1 MSDARPNI
9 LIFHCD
15 QLRYDALGCTGHP
28 GNPTPNIDAL
38 AAKGLSFT
46 RHFTANPVCMPSRAS
61 FFTGMPVTAH
71 GVWSNGV
78 PLNRREYLPFG
89 HFKNDP
95 TIGSI
100 PELPT
105 FADLLS
111 QGGYATGAFGKL
123 HLTPSV
129 EVTGYEF
136 PESDR
141 RWASGEQDDWHG
153 PYYGFQHVDLTHAHG
168 ECPGGHYEAWL
179 RDTHP
184 ELYEEVRRNQRK
196 AERPIEELG
205 DLHASVLTYDT
216 HPSPWIARRTL
227 EWIHDQGNQPFCAFL
242 GFPDPHHA
250 FCALDE
256 DIDYFDGVEMV
267 PPIDAD
273 GSARPDMDGCGMDV
287 RHFTPEQ
294 HDLVRRTTAA
304 MVRTIDRAVGEVIE
318 GIKAEG
324 KWENTVVLFTSDHGD
339 YLGDHG
345 RLRKSQ
351 RAAEQLLHVPCI
363 LRLPGEP
370 ELNVPRLNTATSN
383 TDILPTLLQLAGIEV
398 PEHVQGSGLLANMDS
413 PTHALAHGF
422 DATPKGA
429 NFSIMDERY
438 RYTLYPHTGY
448 KELFDH
454 VNDRLECHNLAD
466 DPECAAALA
475 RLHAALGDA
484 QLRAVNPTSGRLS
497 SW

>member
-1 MSDARPNI
+1 MTKNNVMTQSRPNI

-46 RHFTANPVCMPSRAS
+46 RHFAANPVCMPSRAS

-129 EVTGYEF
+129 DVTGYEF

-153 PYYGFQHVDLTHAHG
+153 PYYGFQHVELTHAHA
-168 ECPGGHYEAWL
+168 ECPGGHYEVWL

-184 ELYEEVRRNQRK
+184 ELYEQVRMNQE
-196 AERPIEELG
+196 AAVRPIAELG

-216 HPSPWIARRTL
+216 HPSPWIARRAL

-250 FCALDE
+250 FCALQE
-256 DIDYFDGVEMV
+256 DIDYFNGSETAAPV
-267 PPIDAD
+267 DAD
-273 GSARPDMDGCGMDV
+273 GADRPDMDGCGMDV

-318 GIKAEG
+318 GLKAEG

-345 RLRKSQ
+345 RLRKSH

-363 LRLPGEP
+363 LRLPGESKPMSRASTLPRATPTSSRRCCNWP
-370 ELNVPRLNTATSN
+370 ESAYRTMSREATCSQAA
-383 TDILPTLLQLAGIEV
+383 TGPVTPLPTDL
-398 PEHVQGSGLLANMDS
+398 
-413 PTHALAHGF
+413 T
-422 DATPKGA
+422 
-429 NFSIMDERY
+429 
-438 RYTLYPHTGY
+438 
-448 KELFDH
+448 
-454 VNDRLECHNLAD
+454 
-466 DPECAAALA
+466 A
-475 RLHAALGDA
+475 RRRGRISASW
-484 QLRAVNPTSGRLS
+484 TSGTGTHCIRTPDTRSCAITGKTSASPETWQRIPPFRRSLS
-497 SW
+497 VFMRPSRRPN